1 MEEVPPQAPLQ
12 ERPYD
17 GYTQVLASSPRDH
30 SRRRW
35 RVHLRR
41 RLVPSLEAAHA
52 CHHPQWICRLEA
64 LAGPGVECYADAPG
78 EMQAHGFQV
87 VETAQIAQ
95 LLAQADMVITL

>member
-1 MEEVPPQAPLQ
+1 MKSDNIALLIRDPQQIGNCL
-12 ERPYD
+12 
-17 GYTQVLASSPRDH
+17 SSIDYFCR
-30 SRRRW
+30 SNAKIRII
-35 RVHLRR
+35 L
-41 RLVPSLEAAHA
+41 LEAAHA